1 MTSYHKRV
9 ALCYFL
15 IVATMFVCI
24 LRLCTIFVDPNY
36 KTVAETASSKK
47 ISIGYSRGTI
57 YDTFGTPL
65 TNTKIVYCNLIFDKP
80 TALIALYEHFS
91 SKEMTEITD
100 EIRKSGFSLRYTDQK
115 LTADGIYSFAVT
127 EHNRDD
133 TLASHIIG
141 YTNSVGRGV
150 SGIEAAFDDLLSSD
164 KENSITFT
172 LSGIGNVLEGIEP
185 TLSYDYKTECNGV
198 RTTIDSS
205 VQSIAEAAAKKIKR
219 GAIVITEV
227 ETGKIRA
234 LVSRPSYDPENLAD
248 LLDDPDE
255 PLLNRAFCTYN
266 IGSVF
271 KPYVAAAG
279 YEGGVGYYTECKG
292 YTDID
297 GLAFSCHNLG
307 GHGDVDISSAL
318 KYSCNT
324 FFYEYI
330 GSVGGRRVINIARK
344 AGFESS
350 ITLAKGMVCKAGS
363 LGDTSVYDHSKRAL
377 ANMSIGQGELML
389 SPLAITNLYMA
400 IAGGGEY
407 RTPSLIEGTVRDG
420 SFTSN
425 PIPARVRVMSEYTA
439 AKLKNDLAAVL
450 TKGGTGESAAP
461 PLTTAAGKTGTAQT
475 GIVKNGKKVTNSWFC
490 GFFPLDKPKYA
501 VTVLSENAE
510 KGCGDVFAYIADQI
524 IADIN

>member
-1 MTSYHKRV
+1 MSSYHKRV
-9 ALCYFL
+9 AFCYFL

-24 LRLCTIFVDPNY
+24 LRLCTIVVNPEY

-47 ISIGYSRGTI
+47 ISIGYSRGTV
-57 YDTFGTPL
+57 YDTLGNPL
-65 TNTKIVYCNLIFDKP
+65 TNKRIVYCNLIFDDP

-91 SKEMTEITD
+91 SEEMTEITE
-100 EIRKSGFSLRYTDQK
+100 EIRESGFALRYTEEK

-127 EHNRDD
+127 EHNGSD
-133 TLASHIIG
+133 TVASHIIG
-141 YTNSVGRGV
+141 YTDSTGRGV
-150 SGIEAAFDDLLSSD
+150 SGLESAFDDLLSSD
-164 KENSITFT
+164 KENYITFT
-172 LSGIGNVLEGIEP
+172 LNGIGNVLEGIEP
-185 TLSYDYKTECNGV
+185 TLTYDYKTECNGV
-198 RTTIDSS
+198 RTTIDSA
-205 VQSIAEAAAKKIKR
+205 VQQIAEEAAKKIKT

-234 LVSRPSYDPENLAD
+234 LVSCPDFNLKNIAD
-248 LLDDPDE
+248 SLDDPDE

-279 YEGGVGYYTECKG
+279 YEGGVGYYTECRG

-297 GLAFSCHNLG
+297 GLVFSCHNLG
-307 GHGDVDISSAL
+307 GHGEVDISSAL

-330 GSVGGRRVINIARK
+330 GSVGGRRVINIAEK

-350 ITLAKGMVCKAGS
+350 ITLAKGMTCKAGS
-363 LGDTSVYDHSKRAL
+363 LGNTAVYDVSKRSL
-377 ANMSIGQGELML
+377 ANLSIGQGELML

-407 RTPSLIEGTVRDG
+407 RTPSLIEGTVKDG
-420 SFTSN
+420 NFISN
-425 PIPARVRVMSEYTA
+425 PIPAKVRVMSEYTA
-439 AKLKNDLAAVL
+439 ERLKNDLAGVL

-461 PLTTAAGKTGTAQT
+461 TLTTAAGKTGTAQT
-475 GIVKNGKKVTNSWFC
+475 GIVRNGKKVTNSWFC
-490 GFFPLDKPKYA
+490 GFFPLHKPKYA
-501 VTVLSENAE
+501 VTVLSENADR
-510 KGCGDVFAYIADQI
+510 GCGDVFAYIADKVT
-524 IADIN
+524 ADIN